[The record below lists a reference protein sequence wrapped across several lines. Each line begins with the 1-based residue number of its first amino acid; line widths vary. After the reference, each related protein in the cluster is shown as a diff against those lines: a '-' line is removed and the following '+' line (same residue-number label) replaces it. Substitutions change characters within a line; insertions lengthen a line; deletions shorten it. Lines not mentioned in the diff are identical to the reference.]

1 MEKDGIYG
9 CGVVRRDRKG
19 LPPGLKKHGL
29 KKRYYCAC
37 VCMLL
42 RVCVCVCVCGVC
54 VCVVCV
60 CLCVW
65 CVCVCVCV
73 CVVCVCVCGVC
84 VCVWCVCVCVVCVC
98 VVCVCVVCMC
108 VTVLTKI
115 IYLTFDRGESKI
127 FQKGPLVVCA
137 WHDSKV
143 LTVLSTTSQPVA
155 TGSVLRR
162 QRDGLRMPVSCPDSI
177 IIYNKHMEGV
187 DRGDQIRGYYSCRT
201 RSRKF
206 YKFSYLMFLSM
217 LLFYTLIIPPS
228 RIKTSASNWSQS

>member
-37 VCMLL
+37 VCMCMLL
-42 RVCVCVCVCGVC
+42 RVCVCFCEC
-54 VCVVCV
+54 
-60 CLCVW
+60 
-65 CVCVCVCV
+65 
-73 CVVCVCVCGVC
+73 VC
-84 VCVWCVCVCVVCVC
+84 VCVWCVV
-98 VVCVCVVCMC
+98 C

-127 FQKGPLVVCA
+127 FQKGPLVACA

-155 TGSVLRR
+155 MGSVVRR
-162 QRDGLRMPVSCPDSI
+162 QRDG
-177 IIYNKHMEGV
+177 GV

-206 YKFSYLMFLSM
+206 YKYIIFYFLFDVSITNAFI
-217 LLFYTLIIPPS
+217 LHTNYTSKPNRNVKDFRLQLAKELIG
-228 RIKTSASNWSQS
+228 T

>member
-37 VCMLL
+37 VC
-42 RVCVCVCVCGVC
+42 VCVCFCECVCVCVCG
-54 VCVVCV
+54 
-60 CLCVW
+60 
-65 CVCVCVCV
+65 CV
-73 CVVCVCVCGVC
+73 CVVCVCVC
-84 VCVWCVCVCVVCVC
+84 VWCVV
-98 VVCVCVVCMC
+98 C

-127 FQKGPLVVCA
+127 FQKGPLVACA

-143 LTVLSTTSQPVA
+143 LTILSTTSQPVA
-155 TGSVLRR
+155 TGFVLRR

-187 DRGDQIRGYYSCRT
+187 DRGDQIRGYYSCQT

-206 YKFSYLMFLSM
+206 YKYIFYFLFDVSII
-217 LLFYTLIIPPS
+217 FYSLIIPPS
-228 RIKTSASNWSQS
+228 RIKT